1 VVDEAGRDRAAPAPL
16 TDDDVEAMARGKAGS
31 VARRIAKHSP
41 SGRTGKLTD
50 DKASPAEITAA
61 EMRRIQPR
69 GRLTKAIRER
79 LAAAAPADE
88 PAEPVAKK
96 KQSPDRT
103 PDER

>member
-1 VVDEAGRDRAAPAPL
+1 MVDEAGRDRAAPAPL
-16 TDDDVEAMARGKAGS
+16 TDDDVEAMARGKAAS

-79 LAAAAPADE
+79 LAAAAPVDE
-88 PAEPVAKK
+88 PAESVTKK

>member
-1 VVDEAGRDRAAPAPL
+1 MVDDAGQDRAEPAPL
-16 TDDDVEAMARGKAGS
+16 SDDDVEAMARGGAAS
-31 VARRIAKHSP
+31 LARRIAKHSP

-88 PAEPVAKK
+88 PAEPVRAKK
-96 KQSPDRT
+96 ESPART
-103 PDER
+103 PD

>member
-1 VVDEAGRDRAAPAPL
+1 VVDEAGGDRAGPAPL
-16 TDDDVEAMARGKAGS
+16 TDDDVEAMARGGAAS

-41 SGRTGKLTD
+41 SGRTGKLSD

-79 LAAAAPADE
+79 LAAATPPDE
-88 PAEPVAKK
+88 PAEPVTAK
-96 KQSPDRT
+96 KQSPARS
-103 PDER
+103 PD

>member
-1 VVDEAGRDRAAPAPL
+1 MVDETGRDRAGPAPL
-16 TDDDVEAMARGKAGS
+16 TDDDVEAIARSGAAS

-41 SGRTGKLTD
+41 SGRTGKLAD
-50 DKASPAEITAA
+50 GKASPAEISAA

-88 PAEPVAKK
+88 PVEPVTAK
-96 KQSPDRT
+96 KQSPART
-103 PDER
+103 PD

>member
-1 VVDEAGRDRAAPAPL
+1 MVDDAGRDRAGPAPL
-16 TDDDVEAMARGKAGS
+16 SDDDVEAMARGGAAS
-31 VARRIAKHSP
+31 VTRRIAKHSP

-79 LAAAAPADE
+79 LAAAAPRDD
-88 PAEPVAKK
+88 PAQPVTAK
-96 KQSPDRT
+96 KQSPART
-103 PDER
+103 PD

>member
-1 VVDEAGRDRAAPAPL
+1 VVDDAGRDRAGPAPL
-16 TDDDVEAMARGKAGS
+16 TDDDVEAMARGGAAS

-41 SGRTGKLTD
+41 SGRTGKLTDD

-79 LAAAAPADE
+79 LAAAAPPDE
-88 PAEPVAKK
+88 PAQPVTAKK
-96 KQSPDRT
+96 ESPARK
-103 PDER
+103 PG

>member
-1 VVDEAGRDRAAPAPL
+1 VVDEAGRDRAGPAPL
-16 TDDDVEAMARGKAGS
+16 TDDDVEAMARGGAAS

-41 SGRTGKLTD
+41 SERTGKLTD

-79 LAAAAPADE
+79 LAAAAPPDE
-88 PAEPVAKK
+88 PAEPVTAK
-96 KQSPDRT
+96 KQSPARS
-103 PDER
+103 PD